1 MSSEKKLANAV
12 GAKTAR
18 ACDNCIRKRA
28 RWYCAADDAFLCQS
42 CDSSVHSAN
51 PLARRHERVRLKTSS
66 IKSSDEFPNLGSTV
80 SGSGSGSESVP
91 SWHRGFTRK
100 ARTPRHGN
108 KHAKRV
114 KSTEEEEDEEEMKNP
129 IQLVV
134 PEILS
139 DENSHDENEEEQLL
153 YRVPIFDPFVEDGSN
168 YGNKYSSNKVDFNQD
183 MNTFQGLLAPSE
195 MELADFAADVECLL
209 GKGLDDEES
218 FNYMEGLGFLEKH
231 DEKLVKVE
239 DEGEMGFVNMV
250 STNNHDINQVDYSD
264 FDMVGETFELKFD
277 YDSQVMSNLDE
288 DKKVEFGEI
297 NYDSGKNNNKI
308 MLNLDYESV
317 LKSWADKRSPWTMG
331 ERPEVDFN
339 DCWPVCM
346 GNCGKIHSY
355 GDIGIVNRHGGGG
368 VDEGREARVLR
379 YKEKRRTRLF
389 SKKIRLSYYVIHTII
404 DISNHARN
412 GRVDEFYLKYRWQP
426 TTCNLPRFD
435 GKALLEKMK
444 GKNIVFVGDS
454 LGYNQWESLACLLHA
469 AFPSSKYI
477 YESKDS
483 LITLKFPEYEVSV
496 QYLRNRFLVDISLEK
511 VGRILKLDSITKTSI
526 WEGADV
532 LIFNSYHWWTH
543 TGILQGWDYLEVHGK
558 LFKDMDRMKAYN
570 IGLNTWA
577 KWIDT
582 NIDPNKTSVFFQGI
596 PAVHFSGANWGEPK
610 EVSCKGQT
618 KPLKGSTYPGERYPG
633 ELVIKKVWNTMK
645 KHVHLLDI
653 TLLTQLRKD
662 GHPSIYGPSG
672 QLDCSHWC
680 VAGVPDTWNLLLY
693 TTLIS

>member
-66 IKSSDEFPNLGSTV
+66 FKSLDEFPNLESTV
-80 SGSGSGSESVP
+80 SGSGSGSDSVP

-114 KSTEEEEDEEEMKNP
+114 KSTEEEDEEEMKNP

-153 YRVPIFDPFVEDGSN
+153 YRVPIFDPFVEDGPN

-183 MNTFQGLLAPSE
+183 MNTFQGLLAPSL
-195 MELADFAADVECLL
+195 MELAEFAADVECLL

-264 FDMVGETFELKFD
+264 FDMVGDTFELKFD
-277 YDSQVMSNLDE
+277 YDSQVISNLDE

-297 NYDSGKNNNKI
+297 NYDSGKNNNNNNKI

-317 LKSWADKRSPWTMG
+317 LKSWANKRSPWTTG
-331 ERPEVDFN
+331 ERPKVDFN

-355 GDIGIVNRHGGGG
+355 GDIGIMNGHGGGG
-368 VDEGREARVLR
+368 VAEGREARVLR

-389 SKKIRLSYYVIHTII
+389 SKKIRYEVRKL
-404 DISNHARN
+404 NAEKR
-412 GRVDEFYLKYRWQP
+412 
-426 TTCNLPRFD
+426 PR
-435 GKALLEKMK
+435 MK
-444 GKNIVFVGDS
+444 GRFVKRT
-454 LGYNQWESLACLLHA
+454 NFAPTP
-469 AFPSSKYI
+469 FPS
-477 YESKDS
+477 
-483 LITLKFPEYEVSV
+483 
-496 QYLRNRFLVDISLEK
+496 
-511 VGRILKLDSITKTSI
+511 
-526 WEGADV
+526 
-532 LIFNSYHWWTH
+532 
-543 TGILQGWDYLEVHGK
+543 
-558 LFKDMDRMKAYN
+558 
-570 IGLNTWA
+570 LN
-577 KWIDT
+577 K
-582 NIDPNKTSVFFQGI
+582 
-596 PAVHFSGANWGEPK
+596 
-610 EVSCKGQT
+610 
-618 KPLKGSTYPGERYPG
+618 
-633 ELVIKKVWNTMK
+633 
-645 KHVHLLDI
+645 
-653 TLLTQLRKD
+653 
-662 GHPSIYGPSG
+662 
-672 QLDCSHWC
+672 
-680 VAGVPDTWNLLLY
+680 
-693 TTLIS
+693 

>member
-66 IKSSDEFPNLGSTV
+66 FKSLRV
-80 SGSGSGSESVP
+80 RSGSGSESVP

-114 KSTEEEEDEEEMKNP
+114 KSTEEEEMKNP

-168 YGNKYSSNKVDFNQD
+168 YASNKVDFNQD

-250 STNNHDINQVDYSD
+250 SSNNHDINQVDYSD
-264 FDMVGETFELKFD
+264 FDMVGDTFELKFD
-277 YDSQVMSNLDE
+277 YDSQVISNLDE
-288 DKKVEFGEI
+288 DKKIEFGEM

-308 MLNLDYESV
+308 MLNLDYENV

-346 GNCGKIHSY
+346 GNCGKTHSY
-355 GDIGIVNRHGGGG
+355 GDIGIMNRHGGGG
-368 VDEGREARVLR
+368 VDEGRKARVLR

-389 SKKIRLSYYVIHTII
+389 SKKIRYEVRKL
-404 DISNHARN
+404 NAEKR
-412 GRVDEFYLKYRWQP
+412 
-426 TTCNLPRFD
+426 PR
-435 GKALLEKMK
+435 MK
-444 GKNIVFVGDS
+444 GRFVKRT
-454 LGYNQWESLACLLHA
+454 NFAPTP
-469 AFPSSKYI
+469 FPS
-477 YESKDS
+477 
-483 LITLKFPEYEVSV
+483 
-496 QYLRNRFLVDISLEK
+496 
-511 VGRILKLDSITKTSI
+511 
-526 WEGADV
+526 
-532 LIFNSYHWWTH
+532 
-543 TGILQGWDYLEVHGK
+543 
-558 LFKDMDRMKAYN
+558 
-570 IGLNTWA
+570 LN
-577 KWIDT
+577 K
-582 NIDPNKTSVFFQGI
+582 
-596 PAVHFSGANWGEPK
+596 
-610 EVSCKGQT
+610 
-618 KPLKGSTYPGERYPG
+618 
-633 ELVIKKVWNTMK
+633 
-645 KHVHLLDI
+645 
-653 TLLTQLRKD
+653 
-662 GHPSIYGPSG
+662 
-672 QLDCSHWC
+672 
-680 VAGVPDTWNLLLY
+680 
-693 TTLIS
+693 